1 MNAPTINE
9 LKKIR
14 KFFASCANNDC
25 AHNHQPRKR
34 ISMKFDT
41 TTIIPFP
48 TSDVWGTFYTKFRKT
63 IINMLNGGYCL
74 ADREDAV
81 EASFH
86 KLMHKKD
93 IAAYGENM
101 PQTESDWFWS
111 LYWQARAYLSH
122 LSDRAEVHA
131 KYVERTAKALEDA
144 FACGHQGEALDR
156 EIIGRALVRALET
169 LKAEQDIS
177 RRNLE
182 IYIRRKEYDMPAKE
196 VAATYN
202 IKANNVDQI
211 VSRVK
216 ALVEKHGPR
225 HFAAALRRE
234 GYGFAA

>member
-14 KFFASCANNDC
+14 KIFAVCANRDC
-25 AHNHQPRKR
+25 DNNHQPHKR

-48 TSDVWGTFYTKFRKT
+48 TTAVWATFYTKFRKP
-63 IINMLNGGYCL
+63 IINMLNSGYCL

-81 EASFH
+81 ESAFH

-93 IAAYGENM
+93 ISAYGENM

-131 KYVERTAKALEDA
+131 KYVERTAKTLEEV
-144 FACGHQGEALDR
+144 FACGHQGEEFDR
-156 EIIGRALVRALET
+156 EILGRALVRALET
-169 LKAEQDIS
+169 LKEEQDIS

-182 IYIRRKEYDMPAKE
+182 IYICRKKYDMPAKE
-196 VAATYN
+196 VATKFN

-225 HFAAALRRE
+225 HLEAALRRE

>member
-1 MNAPTINE
+1 MSGGLSTRNSG
-9 LKKIR
+9 R
-14 KFFASCANNDC
+14 
-25 AHNHQPRKR
+25 
-34 ISMKFDT
+34 
-41 TTIIPFP
+41 
-48 TSDVWGTFYTKFRKT
+48 
-63 IINMLNGGYCL
+63 LNGGYCL

-81 EASFH
+81 EAAFH
-86 KLMHKKD
+86 KLMYKKD
-93 IAAYGENM
+93 VSAYGEHM
-101 PQTESDWFWS
+101 PETESDWFWS
-111 LYWQARAYLSH
+111 LYWQARSYLSH
-122 LSDRAEVHA
+122 LSGRAEVHA
-131 KYVERTAKALEDA
+131 KYVARTAKALEDA
-144 FACGHQGEALDR
+144 FAYGHQGEEFDR

-182 IYIRRKEYDMPAKE
+182 IYICRKEYDMPAKE
-196 VAATYN
+196 VAAKFD

>member
-25 AHNHQPRKR
+25 VHNHQPRKR

-41 TTIIPFP
+41 ITIIPFP
-48 TSDVWGTFYTKFRKT
+48 TSDVWGTFYTKFRHQ

-81 EASFH
+81 EASFY

-131 KYVERTAKALEDA
+131 KYVERTAKTLEDA

-169 LKAEQDIS
+169 LKAELDIS

-182 IYIRRKEYDMPAKE
+182 PKNR
-196 VAATYN
+196 
-202 IKANNVDQI
+202 
-211 VSRVK
+211 S
-216 ALVEKHGPR
+216 
-225 HFAAALRRE
+225 
-234 GYGFAA
+234 

>member
-1 MNAPTINE
+1 MNAPSINE
-9 LKKIR
+9 FKKIR
-14 KFFASCANNDC
+14 KFFDSCASSDC
-25 AHNHQPRKR
+25 TRNRQPRKR

-41 TTIIPFP
+41 TAIIPFP
-48 TSDVWGTFYTKFRKT
+48 TSDVWGTFYTKFRKP

-86 KLMHKKD
+86 KLM
-93 IAAYGENM
+93 
-101 PQTESDWFWS
+101 S

-122 LSDRAEVHA
+122 LNDRAEVHA
-131 KYVERTAKALEDA
+131 KYVERTAKALEGV

-156 EIIGRALVRALET
+156 EILGRALVRALET

-182 IYIRRKEYDMPAKE
+182 IYICRKKYDMPAKE
-196 VAATYN
+196 VAAKYGIT
-202 IKANNVDQI
+202 ANNVDQI

-225 HFAAALRRE
+225 HFEAALRRE
-234 GYGFAA
+234 GHGFAA

>member
-25 AHNHQPRKR
+25 VHNHQPRKR

-81 EASFH
+81 EASFD

-122 LSDRAEVHA
+122 LSEEV
-131 KYVERTAKALEDA
+131 
-144 FACGHQGEALDR
+144 
-156 EIIGRALVRALET
+156 
-169 LKAEQDIS
+169 
-177 RRNLE
+177 
-182 IYIRRKEYDMPAKE
+182 
-196 VAATYN
+196 
-202 IKANNVDQI
+202 
-211 VSRVK
+211 
-216 ALVEKHGPR
+216 
-225 HFAAALRRE
+225 
-234 GYGFAA
+234 